1 MKSFHLRRNKMNAFY
16 SNYFAITLHIV
27 LHNKLNLLLIFLVLI
42 YYFIILRIHF
52 KFSLKKK
59 FQKKIFFQLTIL

>member
-1 MKSFHLRRNKMNAFY
+1 MKSFHLRRNKMNAFH
-16 SNYFAITLHIV
+16 SNYFAIASHMV

-52 KFSLKKK
+52 KFSLKKE
-59 FQKKIFFQLTIL
+59 FKKKYFFN